1 MKINQVGNVPAQVN
15 KFEKVKE
22 FEPIKN
28 QRPLEKETLDTKRM
42 DEPDKEIHEVMNE
55 EMLRKSVAQANK
67 SLELYHRRIDRS
79 VHEVTKTVMYTVR
92 DTVTDE
98 VIQEFPPRK
107 IQDMIAKMWEL
118 AGLFVDEKA

>member
-15 KFEKVKE
+15 KFEKAKE

-67 SLELYHRRIDRS
+67 SLEMYHRRIDRS

>member
-1 MKINQVGNVPAQVN
+1 MKINQVGNVSAQVN
-15 KFEKVKE
+15 KFDKTKE

-67 SLELYHRRIDRS
+67 SLEMYHRRIDRS